1 MKYLLNKK
9 RASSLSI
16 KSIAIIFSRENSKLC
31 FELLEILSASQNNL
45 PCRGLENTSEV
56 GVY

>member
-31 FELLEILSASQNNL
+31 FELLVILSAAQNHL